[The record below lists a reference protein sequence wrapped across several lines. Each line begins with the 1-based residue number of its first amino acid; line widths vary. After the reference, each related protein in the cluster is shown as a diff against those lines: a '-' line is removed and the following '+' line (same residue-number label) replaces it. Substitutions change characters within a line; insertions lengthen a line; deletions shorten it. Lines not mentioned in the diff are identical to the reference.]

1 MWRRRLP
8 SASPSFFSLSAAAVT
23 ALAAIAVAFLVGAA
37 PAAADCTNPT
47 VRREWSSLSSS
58 QKSQYINAIKQLS
71 KRPLSGQGMDAST
84 PITDYSTLS
93 LGDFTATHSAKA
105 FYAHG
110 NAQFFPYHRAMLWN
124 FDQALQ
130 TVGWKIGPV
139 YFDWALYSQS
149 WDKSDLFSSAY
160 AGTWTSSAAD
170 CLADGPFKRGD
181 YNVSLNPPTATASIE
196 NTYVTR
202 VYNGDSTCLRRN
214 SHVGSAL
221 NDPVSL
227 LLWYGTAGTYSDFRS
242 ASGVDDRFNWHSTV
256 HETFGG
262 DGDMANPYFSPNDPL
277 FYFHHGM
284 VDKIWFKWQ
293 SICDEYRTSY
303 TGSLNSGGQA
313 SLNEVLDSWYIEA
326 QDVID
331 TRSGKLCYIYEKTA
345 SDIPFTAPTCPG
357 GGAPNL
363 DPWAEKGSV
372 DVTDK
377 AANDSATPPAPVD
390 SSQWLTQLVQA
401 LLPLGSGKSKSRRDD
416 AAAAS
421 AVAVVAANATVN
433 STANANAT
441 ESTTATFDPLA
452 WTANVTVAPD
462 KRSVVLHGV
471 TLDVPTG
478 YVLDKI
484 FPRHILVRKVA
495 LADVAND
502 GRDQFKVV
510 TLVAAARNG
519 TVPDVWTPP
528 STEDGELEESEEER
542 AEREEIFKLFDPI
555 AEHQAATAAAAAA
568 TATEAD
574 AAAVDAPAVAPTVV
588 DSLAMPAFLTPAQ
601 LEKWMIDPV
610 GYRLWENRVRK
621 VVHYYNTDPR
631 SQSPAVVKAR
641 ELAAAEG
648 VAL

>member
-1 MWRRRLP
+1 MWRRRLY
-8 SASPSFFSLSAAAVT
+8 SASPSFSQSAAAVT
-23 ALAAIAVAFLVGAA
+23 ALAAIAVAFLVGTA
-37 PAAADCTNPT
+37 PAAADCTNPS

-58 QKSQYINAIKQLS
+58 QKSQYMNAMKQLS
-71 KRPLSGQGMDAST
+71 KRPLSGQGIDAST

-130 TVGWKIGPV
+130 TVGWDTGPV

-181 YNVSLNPPTATASIE
+181 YNISLNPPTATAKIDG
-196 NTYVTR
+196 TYVTR
-202 VYNGDSTCLRRN
+202 VYNGDPTCLRRN

-227 LLWYGTAGTYSDFRS
+227 LLWYATAGTYSDFRG
-242 ASGVDDRFNWHSTV
+242 ANGVDDGLNWHSTV

-262 DGDMANPYFSPNDPL
+262 DGDMANQYFSPNVHHFLTIFDHPKV
-277 FYFHHGM
+277 HHGM

-326 QDVID
+326 QEVID
-331 TRSGKLCYIYEKTA
+331 TRSGKLCYIYEKTP

-363 DPWAEKGSV
+363 DPWAEKASV
-372 DVTDK
+372 DVANK

-390 SSQWLTQLVQA
+390 SSQWLTQLVRS

-416 AAAAS
+416 AAAAP
-421 AVAVVAANATVN
+421 AVVAANATVN
-433 STANANAT
+433 SRANAYAT
-441 ESTTATFDPLA
+441 ESPAPAFNPLA
-452 WTANVTVAPD
+452 WTANITVAPD

-471 TLDVPTG
+471 TLDVPAG

-495 LADVAND
+495 PADVAND
-502 GRDQFKVV
+502 GPDQFKVV
-510 TLVAAARNG
+510 TLVASARNG
-519 TVPDVWTPP
+519 TVPEVWSPP

-555 AEHQAATAAAAAA
+555 AEHQAAAAAAA
-568 TATEAD
+568 TEAD
-574 AAAVDAPAVAPTVV
+574 LAAADSPAAAPTVI
-588 DSLAMPAFLTPAQ
+588 DILAMPAFLTPAQ
-601 LEKWMIDPV
+601 LQKWMIDPV

-621 VVHYYNTDPR
+621 VVHYYNADPR

-641 ELAAAEG
+641 ELEGAAI
-648 VAL
+648 